1 MLWVFGDITIQI
13 HAVRDDTDRKTVA
26 KTRNQSKHDT
36 DSRHSFD
43 WTSHSQV
50 VAHGCRLTPDVSLVN
65 VEALASRQDE
75 QINVQLQEFQTPKQ
89 SGEWVLGP
97 KASDKKKQK
106 GFGNDTKYPWITSNI
121 WPKLAFRIE
130 PSGQDETYRCP
141 CLSASTDEKALA
153 IQHFMFELISIP
165 YPTKLCFEM
174 SWAF

>member
-1 MLWVFGDITIQI
+1 MSPCDVRKWLCDVVTCCFMLWVFGDITIQI

-89 SGEWVLGP
+89 LGIR
-97 KASDKKKQK
+97 QK
-106 GFGNDTKYPWITSNI
+106 ETKRI
-121 WPKLAFRIE
+121 WK
-130 PSGQDETYRCP
+130 
-141 CLSASTDEKALA
+141 
-153 IQHFMFELISIP
+153 
-165 YPTKLCFEM
+165 
-174 SWAF
+174 